1 MNLVL
6 DETVEVVS
14 TTEKSDIGM
23 VVRTLDFSNVLEWKR
38 SRNLSSCL
46 SENLAAIESAC
57 SCFCSQ
63 VIRGN
68 SVIQMESLDK
78 I

>member
-23 VVRTLDFSNVLEWKR
+23 VVRTLDFSNVLE
-38 SRNLSSCL
+38 
-46 SENLAAIESAC
+46 
-57 SCFCSQ
+57 
-63 VIRGN
+63 
-68 SVIQMESLDK
+68 
-78 I
+78 